1 MENEGKRK
9 TLRWGGYYFINFRLI
24 DYILQALLSA
34 TLR

>member
-24 DYILQALLSA
+24 DYIDLL
-34 TLR
+34 